1 MEREENSMQP
11 EAGVEGYRLSPQQ
24 RESWELQQESE
35 ACRAQCAVLIEGE
48 VDGETL
54 QQALREIV
62 NRHEILRT
70 TFQRRPERRYPLQ
83 VIAASGVVQWQEVKL
98 AEDNQGEKQ
107 RELDELY
114 EDERHRG
121 FDLEKGPLLRATLV
135 RQTTERQVLL
145 LRLPGVCADAWTLK
159 NLVVETARAYAARL
173 EAAETES
180 AEEVTQYLQFS
191 EWQHELLG
199 DDDQAARRHWAEVNV
214 KLARTQR
221 LPFEVRAAV
230 PRAFDY
236 ETYELRFNEEVAAGV
251 YGVAAAQGTTVG
263 TLMLACWS
271 VLLWRLT
278 GQSEL
283 VVGVAV
289 DGRKYE
295 ELHGA
300 CGLYAK
306 VVPLELRVKD
316 TPFAEVLKQIG
327 GGWEEAY
334 RFQEYFSW
342 ETAAAEPSVG
352 VNFAYEERAE
362 RFRSGGVWFS
372 LLRQEV
378 CTERF
383 KVRLTCARTGD
394 RLGGEI
400 HFDPGQLPAVEIQ
413 RLAAQFQTLLKAALA
428 NPAALVGDLEIL
440 SDAER
445 RQLLLDFN
453 NTRAEF
459 RHDLCVHR
467 LFEEQVGRTPE
478 DTAVVIG
485 NERLSYGEL
494 NARANKLAHYLRKS
508 GVGADVRVGL
518 CMERTVGMVVGM
530 LGILKAGGAYVPLDV
545 EHPQARLSH
554 QLDEVEA
561 PVLITQQKLLSSL
574 PPFKGT
580 VVCVDSDEAQFAD
593 EADSNPVSNA
603 VAQNLAYV
611 IYTSG
616 STGRPKGVAVSHRNL
631 VNYTDFVCRQL
642 RLDHPGAD
650 QRLSF
655 ATVSTL
661 SADLG
666 NTSIFPALVSGGCL
680 HVLGYDIT
688 TDAHQFANYVAANAI
703 DVLKIVPSHLRQ
715 LLLTNDGGRVFPR
728 KYLITGGEVLSLEL
742 AQRINAMAGGCRLLN
757 HYGPT
762 ETTIGSVVNLDVPK
776 ALAAD
781 AGVADEHNST
791 SQRIISVPIGR
802 AIANTS
808 IYILDEKLRLVP
820 LGVSG
825 EIYIGGEGV
834 ARGYLRQAGLTAER
848 FLPDPFSSASGL
860 RMYRTGD
867 LGRYLADGNLEFLGR
882 VDGQV
887 KVRGFRVE
895 LGEIEAVLSEHEAV
909 RQAVVIV
916 QEGDAGQPRLAA
928 FVVIKDPIAAGDK
941 QADIVAA
948 LRQHSRASLPDY
960 MQPAVFMLLERL
972 PLTPNGKV
980 DRRALALITTEPGQ
994 PSTDFAAPRN
1004 PVEAKMVTIWS
1015 EVLRCA
1021 QLSIHDNFFELG
1033 GDSILSIQIV
1043 ARMTQAGLRLTPRDL
1058 FENPTVADLA
1068 AAIDGTAAAMPAEQE
1083 AITASDFPDAKL
1095 SPQDL
1100 DVIKAKAGVIVD
1112 DQTDTRIA
1120 NLEDVYPLSPLQ
1132 EGMLFEALYAPAP
1145 TGLYIRQQCSPLYGE
1160 VNITALE
1167 QSWQTVIDRHPILR
1181 TSFSWKDVDK
1191 VLQLVHRQV
1200 GLPLERLD
1208 WRGLSVEE
1216 QEQRLEAFFRED
1228 RTRGFDFSVAP
1239 LMRMT
1244 LIQTAPDAFQFIWTY
1259 HHLLFDGWSRT
1270 LVHKEVL
1277 TLYDALSR
1285 GQNIQLEQPHP
1296 YRDYVSWLERQ
1307 DLSKAEHFWRETL
1320 KGFHVATSL
1329 GDERALVD
1337 SGGKEAGFGHDQL
1350 YLSEDATAAL
1360 HDVTRKQ
1367 HLTLNTLVQ
1376 GAWAL
1381 LLSRYTGEED
1391 ILFGITISG
1400 RPASLPHVEA
1410 IVGPFINTLPLRV
1423 QVAPGDSLE
1432 GWLRRL
1438 QSQVIELHL
1447 YDYSPLNLV
1456 QKWSGIPRG
1465 QQLFESI
1472 FVLANYPV
1480 HTPAP
1485 GETGNIDF
1493 GRMKVRA
1500 AQPYPLAVAAM
1511 PGQSLSLS
1519 VGYDRQRFG
1528 SLVIARM
1535 LEDWKNLLEAIVE
1548 RVSDPEQRLLDLP
1561 YGVSQTPD
1569 YSTHTSSPTQSQD
1582 DMETQFVF

>member
-1 MEREENSMQP
+1 
-11 EAGVEGYRLSPQQ
+11 VKLEGFDQGQ
-24 RESWELQQESE
+24 
-35 ACRAQCAVLIEGE
+35 
-48 VDGETL
+48 
-54 QQALREIV
+54 QQAQME
-62 NRHEILRT
+62 
-70 TFQRRPERRYPLQ
+70 
-83 VIAASGVVQWQEVKL
+83 
-98 AEDNQGEKQ
+98 
-107 RELDELY
+107 ELY

-121 FDLEKGPLLRATLV
+121 FDLQKGPLLRATLV
-135 RQTTERQVLL
+135 RQRDDRQVLL
-145 LRLPGVCADAWTLK
+145 LSLPGVCADAWTLK
-159 NLVVETARAYAARL
+159 NLVQETGRAYAASL
-173 EAAETES
+173 GGDES
-180 AEEVTQYLQFS
+180 VTGGEVTQYVQFS
-191 EWQHELLG
+191 EWQRELVA
-199 DDDQAARRHWAEVNV
+199 DDDPAARRHWDEVN
-214 KLARTQR
+214 LESATTLT

-236 ETYELRFNEEVAAGV
+236 ETYAFSFNEEVATRV

-263 TLMLACWS
+263 SIMLACWS

-283 VVGVAV
+283 VVGAAV

-300 CGLYAK
+300 CGLFSK
-306 VVPLELRVKD
+306 VVPLKVHIKD
-316 TPFAEVLKQIG
+316 APFQEFLKQIEG
-327 GGWEEAY
+327 VWREAY
-334 RFQEYFSW
+334 TFQEHFSW
-342 ETAAAEPSVG
+342 ETAGGSETTGGAVAEPYVG
-352 VNFAYEERAE
+352 VNFSYEERAE

-400 HFDPGQLPAVEIQ
+400 HFDPRQLPAAEIE
-413 RLAAQFQTLLKAALA
+413 RLAAQFQTLLQAALG
-428 NPAALVGDLEIL
+428 NPAALVGDLELL
-440 SDAER
+440 SAAER
-445 RQLLLDFN
+445 RQLLLNFN

-459 RHDLCVHR
+459 RHDQCFHR
-467 LFEEQVGRTPE
+467 LFEEQVERSP
-478 DTAVVIG
+478 DATAVVFG
-485 NERLSYGEL
+485 DERLSYREL
-494 NARANKLAHYLRKS
+494 NAEANRLAHYLRKS
-508 GVGADVRVGL
+508 GVGPEVRVGL
-518 CMERTVGMVVGM
+518 CMERSADMVVGI
-530 LGILKAGGAYVPLDV
+530 LGILKAGGTYVPLDA

-561 PVLITQQKLLSSL
+561 PVLITQQRLLRSL

-580 VVCVDSDEAQFAD
+580 VVCVDSDEVQFAD
-593 EADSNPVSNA
+593 EPDTNPVSNT

-616 STGRPKGVAVSHRNL
+616 STGVPKGVAVSHRNL

-642 RLDHPGAD
+642 QLDDLGAGE
-650 QRLSF
+650 RLSF

-666 NTSIFPALVSGGCL
+666 NTCIFPALVSGGCL

-688 TDAHQFANYVAANAI
+688 TDAHQFANYVATNAI

-715 LLLTNDGGRVFPR
+715 LLLTNDGGRLLPR

-742 AQRINAMAGGCRLLN
+742 AQRIDAMAAGCRLLN

-762 ETTIGSVVNLDVPK
+762 ETTIGSVVNVDVPK
-776 ALAAD
+776 ALAAG
-781 AGVADEHNST
+781 AGVADEHNSPP
-791 SQRIISVPIGR
+791 QRMTSVPIGR

-808 IYILDEKLRLVP
+808 IYVLDEKFRLLP
-820 LGVSG
+820 RGVIA

-834 ARGYLRQAGLTAER
+834 ARGYLRQPGLTAER
-848 FLPDPFSSASGL
+848 FLPDPFSNASGL

-867 LGRYLADGNLEFLGR
+867 LGRYLPDGNLEFLGR

-895 LGEIEAVLSEHEAV
+895 LGEIESVLSEHEAV

-928 FVVIKDPIAAGDK
+928 FVVTEEPIAAGDK
-941 QADIVAA
+941 QADIVSA
-948 LRQHSRASLPDY
+948 LRQHLRALVPDY
-960 MQPAVFMLLERL
+960 MQPAVFVLLERL

-980 DRRALALITTEPGQ
+980 DRGALAFITTEPGQ

-1004 PVEAKMVTIWS
+1004 PVEAEMVTIWS
-1015 EVLRCA
+1015 EVLRCE
-1021 QLSIHDNFFELG
+1021 QVSIHDNFFELG

-1058 FENPTVADLA
+1058 FEQPTVAALA
-1068 AAIDGTAAAMPAEQE
+1068 AVVGCAGTIGPEQE
-1083 AITASDFPDAKL
+1083 AVTGSVPLTPTQNATRAGAYTPSDFPDAKL
-1095 SPQDL
+1095 SQQDL
-1100 DVIKAKAGVIVD
+1100 DIIAAKTGAVADG
-1112 DQTDTRIA
+1112 QTDTRIA
-1120 NLEDVYPLSPLQ
+1120 NLEDMYPLSPLQ
-1132 EGMLFEALYAPAP
+1132 EGILFEALYAPAA
-1145 TGLYIRQQCSPLYGE
+1145 TGMYIRQQCSPLYGE
-1160 VNITALE
+1160 VNIPALE

-1181 TSFSWKDVDK
+1181 TSFSWNEVDK
-1191 VLQLVHRQV
+1191 VLQLVHRRV
-1200 GLPLERLD
+1200 ALPLERLD

-1216 QEQRLEAFFRED
+1216 QEQRLEGFFRED
-1228 RTRGFDFSVAP
+1228 RARGFDFSVP
-1239 LMRMT
+1239 SLMRLT
-1244 LIQTAPDAFQFIWTY
+1244 LIQTGPDSFQFIWTY
-1259 HHLLFDGWSRT
+1259 HHLLFDGWSRS

-1277 TLYDALSR
+1277 TLYDSLSR
-1285 GQNIQLEQPHP
+1285 GENLQLEPPHP
-1296 YRDYVSWLERQ
+1296 YRDYVRWLEQQ

-1329 GDERALVD
+1329 GDERASGD
-1337 SGGKEAGFGHDQL
+1337 SGGGEEGFGHHHL
-1350 YLSEDATAAL
+1350 YLSEEATAAL
-1360 HDVTRKQ
+1360 QNATRKQ
-1367 HLTLNTLVQ
+1367 RLTLNTLIQ

-1381 LLSRYTGEED
+1381 LLSRYSGEED
-1391 ILFGITISG
+1391 IVFGITISG

-1423 QVAPGDSLE
+1423 QVGPGDSLE
-1432 GWLRRL
+1432 GWLKRL
-1438 QSQVIELHL
+1438 QSQVIELHQ
-1447 YDYSPLNLV
+1447 YDYSPLMLV

-1472 FVLANYPV
+1472 FVLANYPI

-1485 GETGNIDF
+1485 GETGNLDF
-1493 GRMKVRA
+1493 GRMKVLA

-1511 PGQSLSLS
+1511 PGQALSLS
-1519 VGYDRQRFG
+1519 VGYDRKRFG

-1535 LEDWKNLLEAIVE
+1535 LEDWKSLLEAIVE
-1548 RVSDPEQRLLDLP
+1548 RVSDPEQRLLNLP
-1561 YGVSQTPD
+1561 YGASQTPES
-1569 YSTHTSSPTQSQD
+1569 STPASPHIQSQD